1 MWHGIKGHD
10 ENVERFRRAVSRGR
24 IGGTYLF
31 LGPPGIGKKMFA
43 LKFAQTLLCEKHSI
57 ELFDPCEACASCL
70 QVISRTHPDIMFVS
84 RPPEKSF
91 IPLETLIGE
100 RGQRNVE
107 GAGLI
112 GHLALKPYS
121 GRHRIG
127 IIDDAD
133 YFNEEGANALLK
145 TLEEPPPQALLILI
159 GTSASKQL
167 PTIRSRSQIVRF
179 RPLPPDILAE
189 LIMEEG
195 LSRDLEE
202 ARRLAQ
208 LSGGSLERARDLAD
222 PEMWPF
228 WVRWRG
234 ELSGVSF
241 DAVNWSQ
248 EFRAFVDSAGKEAA
262 TRRRRL
268 YHIFSFT
275 ADFLQDAVRLLVGGC
290 AEGSASAECHEFV
303 CVLRE
308 RLGYDAVEAVQH
320 GVELCLQACED
331 IEKNA
336 NLTILIDDWTTTL
349 WSCLNPNGVAPR
361 QSPKPT

>member
-31 LGPPGIGKKMFA
+31 LGPPGIGKKLFA
-43 LKFAQTLLCEKHSI
+43 LKFAQTLLCEKHPA

-70 QVISRTHPDIMFVS
+70 QVISRTHPDVMFVS

-121 GRHRIG
+121 GRFRIG

-133 YFNEEGANALLK
+133 YFNAEGANALLK

-179 RPLPPDILAE
+179 RPLPVDILTE
-189 LIMEEG
+189 LILEEG
-195 LSRDLEE
+195 LSQNLDE

-228 WVRWRG
+228 WVRWRA
-234 ELSGVSF
+234 ELSGISF
-241 DAVNWSQ
+241 DAVTWSQ
-248 EFRAFVDSAGKEAA
+248 EFRTFVDNAGKEAA
-262 TRRRRL
+262 ARRKRL
-268 YHIFSFT
+268 YHILSFT
-275 ADFLQDAVRLLVGGC
+275 ANFLRDAITLLVGGH
-290 AEGSASAECHEFV
+290 ADDSTSAECQNFV
-303 CVLRE
+303 RVIKE
-308 RLGYDAVEAVQH
+308 ILGPDAVEVIQH
-320 GVELCLQACED
+320 CVETCLQACED
-331 IEKNA
+331 IERNA
-336 NLTILIDDWTTTL
+336 NLTILIDDWITTL
-349 WSCLNPNGVAPR
+349 WHCLNRSRVASP